1 MQTLMAPLL
10 LLALGTT
17 LVACTGGADKA
28 KLPPPKPATAATDT
42 PAAAPAETAAPTETP
57 TPLEVQPGQPKA
69 DVVVAQPESGTQAL
83 QYRLTGE
90 VASTRRSQLA
100 FRVTG
105 FVNEILAKPG
115 TVVTKGTPLATLDS
129 RDFVIAVEMAK
140 ANRDQAA
147 IAQESALKEFRRE
160 QQLKKENA
168 STATVFEKMQAAH
181 EQARLAL
188 KSAELNLEK
197 AELAL
202 KDAQL
207 IAPYGCVVAKQMK
220 HEGENVQS
228 GNAVFEVYDTSEPEI
243 SLSAPERLMGTLI
256 VGSKLNITVPAAGY
270 SGQAEIVRMVPII
283 SDKTRTFDVTAKLY
297 NYDRKIVPGLFAEA
311 TLVN

>member
-1 MQTLMAPLL
+1 MPMLVTPLL
-10 LLALGTT
+10 LLALGATV
-17 LVACTGGADKA
+17 VACTGGSDKA
-28 KLPPPKPATAATDT
+28 KLPPPKPTAAVTNAPADAAT
-42 PAAAPAETAAPTETP
+42 PAATPTP

-69 DVVVAQPESGTQAL
+69 DVVVSQPQSGAQEL

-90 VASTRRSQLA
+90 VASIRRSQLA

-105 FVNEILAKPG
+105 FVSQILAKPG
-115 TVVTKGTPLATLDS
+115 TVVTKGTPLATLDD
-129 RDFVIAVEMAK
+129 RDFIIAVEMAK

-147 IAQESALKEFRRE
+147 IAQSSALKEFRRE

-181 EQARLAL
+181 DQARLAL
-188 KSAELNLEK
+188 RSAELNLEK

-207 IAPYGCVVAKQMK
+207 IAPYDCVVAKQMK
-220 HEGENVQS
+220 HEGENIQS
-228 GNAVFEVYDTSEPEI
+228 GNAVFEVYDTAEPEI
-243 SLSAPERLMGTLI
+243 TLSAPERLMGTLV
-256 VGSKLNITVPAAGY
+256 VGSRLNVTVPAAGY

-283 SDKTRTFDVTAKLY
+283 SDKTRTFDVTAKLS